1 MLLNSRLS
9 WFSDFL
15 GLSFTNIVCPSGIA
29 VVESKVVTIWMALHR
44 MDSLALEWQTFQF
57 PVSLQEL
64 D

>member
-1 MLLNSRLS
+1 MVDCH
-9 WFSDFL
+9 DFPDFVA
-15 GLSFTNIVCPSGIA
+15 LSFTDIVCPSGIA